1 LKGYLEFPHAE
12 QVFMIERRTE
22 FLRSGAK
29 RTEIAYG
36 LTSLSADRAS
46 PQRLLQLNRGHWEI
60 ENRVHYVRDVSFDE
74 DRCRVRAG
82 TGARLM
88 ASIRNLV
95 ISIFRLLGFSYVP
108 QGIRYFSMRI
118 DSALKLLGI

>member
-1 LKGYLEFPHAE
+1 
-12 QVFMIERRTE
+12 MIERRTE

-36 LTSLSADRAS
+36 LTSLGVDRAS
-46 PQRLLQLNRGHWEI
+46 PQRLLELNRGHWEI

-74 DRCRVRAG
+74 DRSRVRAG

-95 ISIFRLLGFSYVP
+95 ISIFHLLGFHYIP
-108 QGIRYFSMRI
+108 EGLRYFSMRI
-118 DSALKLLGI
+118 DLALKLLGI